1 VTVLLIRHRRICE
14 SRREGLTKENL
25 GSLRTLRPFSLHG
38 LSSKLEAMN
47 EKSPA
52 RMRKA
57 LFSNKVIEP
66 LARRSQISNLELL
79 KDLAE
84 VAGIFTK

>member
-1 VTVLLIRHRRICE
+1 
-14 SRREGLTKENL
+14 
-25 GSLRTLRPFSLHG
+25 
-38 LSSKLEAMN
+38 
-47 EKSPA
+47 
-52 RMRKA
+52 MRKA
-57 LFSNKVIEP
+57 FFSNKVIEP

>member
-1 VTVLLIRHRRICE
+1 MLYYQKPLLAALVKVFFIPLRLQIQAFDAPGNKKSGE
-14 SRREGLTKENL
+14 LPSTGLL
-25 GSLRTLRPFSLHG
+25 VVD
-38 LSSKLEAMN
+38 
-47 EKSPA
+47 
-52 RMRKA
+52 
-57 LFSNKVIEP
+57 KVIEP

>member
-1 VTVLLIRHRRICE
+1 M
-14 SRREGLTKENL
+14 K
-25 GSLRTLRPFSLHG
+25 
-38 LSSKLEAMN
+38 
-47 EKSPA
+47 
-52 RMRKA
+52 KA
-57 LFSNKVIEP
+57 LRGCARLSLVDKVIEP